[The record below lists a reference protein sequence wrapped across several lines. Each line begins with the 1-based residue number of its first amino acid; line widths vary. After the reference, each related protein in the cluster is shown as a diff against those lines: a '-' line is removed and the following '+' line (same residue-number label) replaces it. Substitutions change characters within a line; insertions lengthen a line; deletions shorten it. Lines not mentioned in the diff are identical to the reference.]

1 MPGLR
6 VSRDSNS
13 LNFSWESQRQTVR
26 VLRGRRRVPGSYAG
40 VPSPSGFPRFRC
52 RSLPKPALVSSE
64 TANKGGAQRLQVPP
78 AAGPALNL
86 GHGRAGWGRRVL
98 AAVSLLSLVTGV
110 LGGCAGPWAFGEW
123 LERLAGLSLLSNMW
137 HLWLPLGLLLA
148 VLNVWARNWL
158 SVGLQ
163 LGLALS
169 IALYFIGLKQSATAP
184 DAMAASSVGLR
195 LYALNVGD
203 AVAKWP
209 SVAAEIERLKPDVVA
224 LEELNP
230 DMAAGLVETLGERY
244 PHRAVFALGVAG
256 RGLLSRFP
264 IVESGLVEGDGERG
278 ILECV
283 LEVEGRRLRVHV
295 VHLSLMSALWG
306 IQEATS
312 RDLLVSVARL
322 KRAAAEE
329 GTPGLL
335 VGDFNSTESSG
346 LYRRLLGLGLVDGY
360 RQGGAGFAFSF
371 PVDYRYPYI
380 RVPMC
385 VRIDHL
391 FLTAGLSVK
400 KAQLGPDAGSDHLP
414 LQAEVWLR

>member
-1 MPGLR
+1 
-6 VSRDSNS
+6 
-13 LNFSWESQRQTVR
+13 
-26 VLRGRRRVPGSYAG
+26 
-40 VPSPSGFPRFRC
+40 
-52 RSLPKPALVSSE
+52 
-64 TANKGGAQRLQVPP
+64 
-78 AAGPALNL
+78 
-86 GHGRAGWGRRVL
+86 
-98 AAVSLLSLVTGV
+98 
-110 LGGCAGPWAFGEW
+110 
-123 LERLAGLSLLSNMW
+123 LAGLSLLSNLW

-148 VLNVWARNWL
+148 LLNAWARNWL
-158 SVGLQ
+158 AMGLQ

-169 IALYFIGLKQSATAP
+169 IALYFLGLKQSVAATEAP
-184 DAMAASSVGLR
+184 AASARDAVAASGVGLR

-230 DMAAGLVETLGERY
+230 DMAAGLVEALGESY

-264 IVESGLVEGDGERG
+264 IVESGLIEGDGERG

-306 IQEATS
+306 LGEATS
-312 RDLLVSVARL
+312 RDLLVSVERL

-329 GTPGLL
+329 NTPGLL

-346 LYRRLLGLGLVDGY
+346 LYRRLLKLGLVDGY
-360 RQGGAGFAFSF
+360 RRAGGGFAFSF

-391 FLTAGLSVK
+391 FLTEGVSVTQ
-400 KAQLGPDAGSDHLP
+400 AQLGPDAGSDHLP
-414 LQAEVWLR
+414 LQAELWLR